1 MLIPRPRVPFCFPSM
16 DFPGVTVVR
25 VGPVAERL
33 FCSVPHVIRLI
44 EDGSLIA
51 LDIRG
56 LNKARGDYR
65 IICEC
70 YRYFLA
76 IRTIAPLLDEPEG
89 QGALERASEEIC
101 RYAGLNVWTDSAA
114 VVSAA
119 AGALV
124 IKNKACCT
132 VDEFAARIGLRD
144 DHLVGLVDSGLLSGI
159 DIRAEASFRRTLRIP
174 IEAQTAVLRAMLCE
188 ASWRARL
195 LRSLPDA
202 ATTDFRSAVS
212 ALN

>member
-16 DFPGVTVVR
+16 DFPGVAVVR

-33 FCSVPHVIRLI
+33 RCSVPHVIRLI

-56 LNKARGDYR
+56 LNKTRGNYR

-76 IRTIAPLLDEPEG
+76 IRTVAPLLDEPEG
-89 QGALERASEEIC
+89 PEVLQRAYEGICEFVGLKILSDASAL
-101 RYAGLNVWTDSAA
+101 
-114 VVSAA
+114 VSAA
-119 AGALV
+119 AAALA
-124 IKNKACCT
+124 IKACCT
-132 VDEFAARIGLRD
+132 VDEFSTRTGLRD
-144 DHLVGLVDSGLLSGI
+144 DHLSGLVDSGLLSGI
-159 DIRAEASFRRTLRIP
+159 DIRIEESFRRTLRIP
-174 IEAQTAVLRAMLCE
+174 VEAQVAVLRAMLCE
-188 ASWRARL
+188 DTWRTRL
-195 LRSLPDA
+195 FRTLPEAA
-202 ATTDFRSAVS
+202 ATDLQSAVM